1 MLCSPFVLLTFHCS
15 RFVLLTIAV
24 MTLYMFTICSTND
37 CSHDFLELTIAVMNY
52 RANDC
57 SHDSY
62 THAKQKEIE
71 KGLFTPSLPFHIT
84 YRGQRTSPEK
94 R

>member
-1 MLCSPFVLLTFHCS
+1 MFMVCSLDLPL
-15 RFVLLTIAV
+15 
-24 MTLYMFTICSTND
+24 FTICSTNY